1 MDRILASICPAY
13 TWYRSE
19 PFICSVLDALLLS
32 SLNNKIVKRFFV
44 AYILFT
50 CSLFATGILQVQAQP
65 INTTVEFKQPF
76 NNQHQS
82 TDLYAR
88 LEAGSELRLAA
99 KVFLQGPY
107 RGGLTMTPGLHQ
119 YLQAYTASSPASPD
133 SLIGRMSASFNVP
146 SDAIDVLKIEL
157 RHFND
162 KAITAASRYAWL
174 MADGSLRD
182 FETGQLPY
190 LTFSSGVNSSDSYH
204 VVVKHRNHLT
214 IMSSVNEPV
223 KLVNDTPGSNP
234 SEGFI
239 DFTDIRNIYGAG
251 AIFIGEPGYAM
262 VAGNARNNDQEINA
276 NDFYDV
282 SEDSDSPVDT
292 GYKPTDYTL
301 DGKCNATDFQLS
313 SEANDRL
320 YSSTAINP

>member
-1 MDRILASICPAY
+1 MDRILTSICPAY
-13 TWYRSE
+13 TWYRNE
-19 PFICSVLDALLLS
+19 LFVCSFLDALLLS
-32 SLNNKIVKRFFV
+32 SLNNKNTKRFFV

-50 CSLFATGILQVQAQP
+50 CSFFATGILQVQAQP
-65 INTTVEFKQPF
+65 INIKVELKQPLSI
-76 NNQHQS
+76 QHQS

-88 LEAGSELRLAA
+88 LEAEPELRLAA
-99 KVFLQGPY
+99 KVFLQGPC
-107 RGGLTMTPGLHQ
+107 RSGSTMTPGLHQ
-119 YLQAYTASSPASPD
+119 YLQAYTASSPTSPD
-133 SLIGRMSASFNVP
+133 SLIGRMSAGFSIP
-146 SDAIDVLKIEL
+146 DDAIDVLKIEL

-182 FETGQLPY
+182 FETGKLPY
-190 LTFSSGVNSSDSYH
+190 LTFSADVSSSGNYH

-223 KLVNDTPGSNP
+223 KLVSGTPGSNS

-282 SEDSDSPVDT
+282 SEDSDTPVDT
-292 GYKPTDYTL
+292 GYKLTDYTL
-301 DGKCNATDFQLS
+301 DGTCNATDFQLA
-313 SEANDRL
+313 SEANDKL